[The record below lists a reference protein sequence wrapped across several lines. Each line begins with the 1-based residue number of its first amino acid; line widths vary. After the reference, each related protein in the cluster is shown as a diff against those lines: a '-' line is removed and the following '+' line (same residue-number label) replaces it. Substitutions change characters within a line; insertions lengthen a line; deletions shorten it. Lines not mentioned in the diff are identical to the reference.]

1 MLDWSALAVAI
12 PTLVVAYT
20 VFGLAGFGAALLSA
34 PILAH
39 LMPVASIVPMLA
51 LLDVFAAGV
60 GGFRLSHKI
69 ARREIAFLAPL
80 MVVGSIA
87 GVALL
92 LTIPARYMM
101 LALGAFCL
109 AFAIY
114 SLVGPAARRHIHPA
128 WVLPA
133 GLFGG
138 MFSSMFASGGPVY
151 TMYLSRRLD
160 DKDAIR
166 GTVTTLIGLATVVR
180 ALLFGLA
187 GAYADWSLVWM
198 AAALAPAMLLG
209 TWLGHRITL
218 GISRERFLRLLYLM
232 LIVSGSS
239 LIVRALT
246 AAA

>member
-1 MLDWSALAVAI
+1 MLDWAALAVAI
-12 PTLVVAYT
+12 PTLIVAYT

-51 LLDVFAAGV
+51 LLDMFAAGV

-80 MVVGSIA
+80 MVIGSVA

-92 LTIPARYMM
+92 LTTPARYMM
-101 LALGAFCL
+101 LALGVFCL
-109 AFAIY
+109 VFAGY
-114 SLVGPAARRHIHPA
+114 SLLAPAVRRHIHQA
-128 WVLPA
+128 WVLPF
-133 GLFGG
+133 GLLGG

-160 DKDAIR
+160 DKDSIR
-166 GTVTTLIGLATVVR
+166 GTVTTLIGLATIVR
-180 ALLFGLA
+180 VILFGIA
-187 GAYADWSLVWM
+187 GAYSDWSLVWM

-218 GISRERFLRLLYLM
+218 GMSREQFLRLLYLM
-232 LIVSGSS
+232 LIASGSS
-239 LIVRALT
+239 LVIRALT
-246 AAA
+246 DA

>member
-1 MLDWSALAVAI
+1 MLDWGALAVAI
-12 PTLVVAYT
+12 PTLVIAYT

-60 GGFRLSHKI
+60 GGFRLSHKL
-69 ARREIAFLAPL
+69 AKREIALLAPL
-80 MVVGSIA
+80 MVIGSIA

-92 LTIPARYMM
+92 LTTPPRYMM
-101 LALGAFCL
+101 LALGVFCL
-109 AFAIY
+109 VFAGY
-114 SLVGPAARRHIHPA
+114 SLLAPGVRRHIHQA

-133 GLFGG
+133 GLLGG

-160 DKDAIR
+160 DKDSIR
-166 GTVTTLIGLATVVR
+166 GTVTTLIGCATIVRVV
-180 ALLFGLA
+180 LFAIA
-187 GAYADWSLVWM
+187 GTYADWSLVWM

-218 GISRERFLRLLYLM
+218 GISREQFLRLLYIM
-232 LIVSGSS
+232 LIASGSS
-239 LIVRALT
+239 LVFRALT
-246 AAA
+246 GA